1 MMHNG
6 DPTVF
11 VVDDDAGVR
20 DSLQALLEAA
30 GRRVET
36 FASAKVFLETFD
48 PARRGCLLLDV
59 RMPGMSGMELQAKLA
74 DASFVLPVIIMTGH
88 GDVAMAVEAM
98 KCGAVDFLE
107 KPFKEAALLEAIL
120 RAMER
125 GRQAWEHEALAA
137 QRLNQLALLTARERE
152 VFSRLVEG
160 KANKVIADELGI
172 SPRTVEIHRARVMD
186 KLGVRTLPDLVRVAL
201 SDKLLEEH
209 AP

>member
-1 MMHNG
+1 MTRNAE
-6 DPTVF
+6 PTVF

-20 DSLQALLEAA
+20 DSLAALLEAA

-36 FASAKVFLETFD
+36 FASAQTFLETFD
-48 PARRGCLLLDV
+48 PARKGCLLLDV
-59 RMPGMSGMELQAKLA
+59 RMPGMSGLELQAKLA
-74 DASFVLPVIIMTGH
+74 DESFALPVIIMTGH
-88 GDVAMAVEAM
+88 GDVAMAVKAM

-107 KPFKEAALLEAIL
+107 KPFKEEGLLTAIGLAL
-120 RAMER
+120 ER
-125 GRQAWEHEALAA
+125 GRQVWEHEALAA
-137 QRLNQLALLTARERE
+137 KRSDQFALLTARERE

-201 SDKLLEEH
+201 SGNLLEGQ